1 MTKRDYAYNI
11 IFAFTIP
18 FIAVIRTIKSKSI
31 RFKHQLLTLLIGV
44 YGSTVF
50 LTEGNDGYRHL
61 AAVSEVYGNMPF
73 KQFLYEI
80 FQILTFQVTDSRA
93 QDLYKHF
100 LSYFC
105 GAVLEMPFLF
115 FPIVALVYGYF
126 FSGSMLHIFRYFNS
140 TSKNIL
146 FLSLASI
153 FILLKNVEGI
163 NTVRTWT
170 GLWVLVYA
178 CLKYYHTKEL
188 KYLFLMFIPPFI
200 HFSYFIM
207 ALPAYLVLILGN
219 WKKTYFTVF
228 LLSFFLSILT
238 PNPEAV
244 TESLSQTELG
254 QGRTK
259 AYAVDEKLDFGDKVE
274 RQEEAGSNWY
284 LVFKQ
289 AGIQRYSNL
298 AIIIMIFLTGTYAI
312 TMSRAEASLFSIGL
326 LTLTLSHVSWFY
338 SALANRSALVG
349 IVFIFAAILL
359 TWQNPKRETN
369 SVFFRSKFVSLILSL
384 SFILYVPFILY
395 KISDILG
402 YISFFNLLAPF
413 IVWIEQDL
421 NMSIRGFVKVVIGM
435 KYF

>member
-1 MTKRDYAYNI
+1 
-11 IFAFTIP
+11 
-18 FIAVIRTIKSKSI
+18 
-31 RFKHQLLTLLIGV
+31 V
-44 YGSTVF
+44 YGSTISI
-50 LTEGNDGYRHL
+50 EQNADGSRHL
-61 AAVSEVYGNMPF
+61 AAVSNVYADMTF
-73 KQFLYEI
+73 EQFFYEI
-80 FQILTFQVTDSRA
+80 SQILTFQITDSRA

-100 LSYFC
+100 LSYLC

-126 FSGSMLHIFRYFNS
+126 FSGSMLHIFKYFNR
-140 TSKNIL
+140 TPKNFL
-146 FLSLASI
+146 FLAFVTI
-153 FILLKNVEGI
+153 FILLKNVEGV

-170 GLWVLVYA
+170 GLWILVYA

-207 ALPAYLVLILGN
+207 ALPVYLVLVLGN

-228 LLSFFLSILT
+228 MLSFFFSFLT
-238 PNPEAV
+238 PNLEYV

-259 AYAVDEKLDFGDKVE
+259 DYGVDEKSDFYDKVE

-284 LVFKQ
+284 LIYQ
-289 AGIQRYSNL
+289 SADLQQYSSL
-298 AIIIMIFLTGTYAI
+298 LIIIMISLTGTYSK
-312 TMSRAEASLFSIGL
+312 TMNRAEASLFSIGL

-338 SALANRSALVG
+338 YALANRSAIVG

-359 TWQNPKRETN
+359 TWQNPKRKPN

-384 SFILYVPFILY
+384 SLILYVPFILY

-402 YISFFNLLAPF
+402 YISFYNLFAPF
-413 IVWIEQDL
+413 VVWIEPDI
-421 NMSIRGFVKVVIGM
+421 NMSVRDFIKAVIGM
-435 KYF
+435 KSF